1 MIKTTYK
8 NCGSSWVVMLQGNF
22 ELGENEEGHDVEVE
36 REFWS
41 FWHHGA
47 TNGEFDWMTTTRGYF
62 WTTREKLLKAYEN
75 KELFRMLNDADEF
88 KKHDPEGHANA
99 CKGIKGGFLPTAKE
113 RAKEILDSLDQK
125 SNILKFGVSYAHLYE
140 LGQVSAE
147 VGEDEFP
154 HKQQRLNATLKAIAG
169 GDVLGDPEKA
179 MKAQ

>member
-1 MIKTTYK
+1 
-8 NCGSSWVVMLQGNF
+8 
-22 ELGENEEGHDVEVE
+22 
-36 REFWS
+36 
-41 FWHHGA
+41 
-47 TNGEFDWMTTTRGYF
+47 
-62 WTTREKLLKAYEN
+62 
-75 KELFRMLNDADEF
+75 MLNDADEF

-113 RAKEILDSLDQK
+113 KAKEIFDSLEQK

-169 GDVLGDPEKA
+169 GDVMGDPEKA